1 MNITDADREAMVE
14 TIMDRAIGCCNP
26 SQQDAEELLYD
37 LTPAITHIEEDA
49 RLRGY
54 NAGLEAAAQAC
65 DAVQRRMIED
75 PDFGAGIAAKAI
87 RAMIEG
93 ETDET

>member
-1 MNITDADREAMVE
+1 MNITDQDIEAAENYLAAQRLSVKHNARPL
-14 TIMDRAIGCCNP
+14 IRAF
-26 SQQDAEELLYD
+26 A
-37 LTPAITHIEEDA
+37 AH

-93 ETDET
+93 EAE